1 MVTRRL
7 DVLDVMDVMQKMK
20 THEPSILGKE
30 HYRKYSV
37 LIPLVEREDGIHL
50 LFEIRSKYMRS
61 QPGDVCFPGG
71 RVDATDPSNQ
81 YTALRETSEELG
93 VDMTDVDDVFPLGC
107 LVTEG
112 RMIYPFVGIFRAYDS
127 IDVNQNEVD
136 AVFTVP
142 LAYFL
147 DATPKK
153 YPVYLKAE
161 PSDNFPYELIQG
173 GKEYQ
178 WKQQQIDELF
188 YQYDQH
194 VIWGLTANIIAHF
207 IAVLSDDRK

>member
-1 MVTRRL
+1 MYSLHVT
-7 DVLDVMDVMQKMK
+7 DIIQKVK
-20 THEPSILGKE
+20 KHEPSILGKE

-37 LIPLVEREDGIHL
+37 LIPLVEKEGEVHL
-50 LFEIRSKYMRS
+50 LFEIRSKDMRS

-71 RVDATDPSNQ
+71 KVDQTDSSKQ

-93 VDMTDVDDVFPLGC
+93 VNMTHVDDVFPLGC
-107 LVTEG
+107 LVMEG
-112 RMIYPFVGIFRAYDS
+112 RMIYPFVGTFSAYDS
-127 IDVNQNEVD
+127 IDINQNEVD

-142 LAYFL
+142 LSYFL
-147 DATPKK
+147 KATPKK
-153 YPVYLKAE
+153 YPVYFKAE
-161 PSDNFPYELIQG
+161 PSDDFPYELIQG

-188 YQYDQH
+188 YEYDNY

-207 IAVLSDDRK
+207 ITILNESGNGDLK